1 MKTLKVTLPILAFFS
16 AALTAYSEEPKQTN
30 EIESSVNQFL
40 EKENKALREIIANA
54 VKRKSFLVYE
64 NGKVTRI
71 KIDEPT
77 AVKLNSYLKLDS
89 PLDDRVISLNSDLR
103 EAQIKNK
110 DYDLKIA
117 ALNDQMAFKD
127 RAIEDI
133 SRRLETSE
141 GDREFLLKDR
151 DRLIADKAELEKQF
165 KDIVAIRKKVQQ
177 LQVELMAS
185 KKLEWLRKGIY
196 GSAREKGGA
205 KLKTLQK
212 GGAGNPD
219 LKVEVRRDGTVKV
232 TPVEG
237 EKPEDGESQIKTQGI
252 EIKTQDKVILLDSDS
267 WKPMRNEFEWARNY
281 SAKSKNKGQVYETF
295 LTIYLL
301 PMATDRKTGKV
312 ISSNEYI
319 EIFQVRPGT
328 VTVQLRVDKG
338 KYWVL
343 TRDTYNVN
351 TPASKVELDTLVY
364 DMVYQE
370 IQTKIDS
377 NRFFIRN
384 SL

>member
-1 MKTLKVTLPILAFFS
+1 MKTLKATLPILAFFS
-16 AALTAYSEEPKQTN
+16 AVLTAYSEEPKQTN

-117 ALNDQMAFKD
+117 ALNNQMALKD

-141 GDREFLLKDR
+141 EDREFLLKDR

-185 KKLEWLRKGIY
+185 RKLEWLWSDPVLCTNCHERFGF
-196 GSAREKGGA
+196 GFSLPLFGVGRGVAP
-205 KLKTLQK
+205 T
-212 GGAGNPD
+212 
-219 LKVEVRRDGTVKV
+219 GTEQWAAY
-232 TPVEG
+232 TPGLFPPNDECG
-237 EKPEDGESQIKTQGI
+237 
-252 EIKTQDKVILLDSDS
+252 
-267 WKPMRNEFEWARNY
+267 
-281 SAKSKNKGQVYETF
+281 
-295 LTIYLL
+295 
-301 PMATDRKTGKV
+301 
-312 ISSNEYI
+312 
-319 EIFQVRPGT
+319 
-328 VTVQLRVDKG
+328 
-338 KYWVL
+338 
-343 TRDTYNVN
+343 
-351 TPASKVELDTLVY
+351 
-364 DMVYQE
+364 
-370 IQTKIDS
+370 
-377 NRFFIRN
+377 RF

>member
-1 MKTLKVTLPILAFFS
+1 MKPSKVTLPIIAFFS
-16 AALTAYSEEPKQTN
+16 VVLTAYTEDPKQTN

-71 KIDEPT
+71 KINEPT
-77 AVKLNSYLKLDS
+77 AVKLNSYLKLVS

-103 EAQIKNK
+103 EAQSKNR
-110 DYDLKIA
+110 DYDSQIA
-117 ALNDQMAFKD
+117 TLNDQMALKD

-133 SRRLETSE
+133 SRRLESSE
-141 GDREFLLKDR
+141 EDREFLIKDR

-185 KKLEWLRKGIY
+185 KKLEWLRQGIY
-196 GSAREKGGA
+196 GSAGEKGGA
-205 KLKTLQK
+205 RLATLQK
-212 GGAGNPD
+212 GGADNPD
-219 LKVEVRRDGTVKV
+219 LKVEVKRDETVKA
-232 TPVEG
+232 THVEG
-237 EKPEDGESQIKTQGI
+237 DEPEEGESQIKTKGI
-252 EIKTQDKVILLDSDS
+252 EIKTPDKIIFLDSDS

-281 SAKSKNKGQVYETF
+281 SAKSKNKGQVYETV

-301 PMATDRKTGKV
+301 PMSADRKSGKL
-312 ISSNEYI
+312 ISPNEYI

-364 DMVYQE
+364 NMVYQE
-370 IQTKIDS
+370 IQTKVDS

>member
-1 MKTLKVTLPILAFFS
+1 MKSLKVTLPILAFFY
-16 AALTAYSEEPKQTN
+16 AILTANGEEPKQTN

-40 EKENKALREIIANA
+40 EKENRALREIIANA
-54 VKRKSFLVYE
+54 VKRKSFLIYE

-71 KIDEPT
+71 KINEST
-77 AVKLNSYLKLDS
+77 AVKLNSYLKLVS

-103 EAQIKNK
+103 EAQSKNR
-110 DYDLKIA
+110 DYDSQIA
-117 ALNDQMAFKD
+117 NLNDQLALKD

-141 GDREFLLKDR
+141 EDRDFLLKDR
-151 DRLIADKAELEKQF
+151 DRLIADKAELKKQF

-185 KKLEWLRKGIY
+185 KKLEWFRQGIY
-196 GSAREKGGA
+196 GSAGEKGGA
-205 KLKTLQK
+205 RLATLQK
-212 GGAGNPD
+212 GGAVNPD
-219 LKVEVRRDGTVKV
+219 LKVEVKRDETVKA
-232 TPVEG
+232 TNVEG
-237 EKPEDGESQIKTQGI
+237 DEPEEGESQIKTKGI
-252 EIKTQDKVILLDSDS
+252 EIKTPDKIILLDSDS

-281 SAKSKNKGQVYETF
+281 SAKSKSKGQVYETV

-301 PMATDRKTGKV
+301 PMSADRKSGKL

-364 DMVYQE
+364 NMVYKE
-370 IQTKIDS
+370 IQTKVDS

>member
-1 MKTLKVTLPILAFFS
+1 M
-16 AALTAYSEEPKQTN
+16 AL
-30 EIESSVNQFL
+30 
-40 EKENKALREIIANA
+40 
-54 VKRKSFLVYE
+54 
-64 NGKVTRI
+64 
-71 KIDEPT
+71 
-77 AVKLNSYLKLDS
+77 
-89 PLDDRVISLNSDLR
+89 
-103 EAQIKNK
+103 
-110 DYDLKIA
+110 
-117 ALNDQMAFKD
+117 KD

-141 GDREFLLKDR
+141 EDREFLLKDR

-165 KDIVAIRKKVQQ
+165 KDIVEIRKKVQQ

-185 KKLEWLRKGIY
+185 RKLEWLRKGFY
-196 GSAREKGGA
+196 GGAQLKGGA
-205 KLKTLQK
+205 KLKELQK
-212 GGAGNPD
+212 GDADNSD
-219 LKVEVRRDGTVKV
+219 LKVEVRRDGTVKAGH
-232 TPVEG
+232 VEG
-237 EKPEDGESQIKTQGI
+237 EDPEESESQIKPKGI
-252 EIKTQDKVILLDSDS
+252 EIKTPDKIIFLDSDS

-281 SAKSKNKGQVYETF
+281 SAKSKNKGQVYETV

-351 TPASKVELDTLVY
+351 TPASKVELDNLVY
-364 DMVYQE
+364 KMVYQE

>member
-1 MKTLKVTLPILAFFS
+1 MKTLKATLPILAFFS
-16 AALTAYSEEPKQTN
+16 AVLTAYSEEPKQTN

-40 EKENKALREIIANA
+40 EKENRALREIIANA

-103 EAQIKNK
+103 EAQSKNR
-110 DYDLKIA
+110 DYDSQIA
-117 ALNDQMAFKD
+117 ALNDQMALKD

-237 EKPEDGESQIKTQGI
+237 EKPEDKEAPNNN
-252 EIKTQDKVILLDSDS
+252 L
-267 WKPMRNEFEWARNY
+267 
-281 SAKSKNKGQVYETF
+281 KNQ
-295 LTIYLL
+295 
-301 PMATDRKTGKV
+301 
-312 ISSNEYI
+312 
-319 EIFQVRPGT
+319 
-328 VTVQLRVDKG
+328 
-338 KYWVL
+338 
-343 TRDTYNVN
+343 
-351 TPASKVELDTLVY
+351 
-364 DMVYQE
+364 
-370 IQTKIDS
+370 
-377 NRFFIRN
+377 
-384 SL
+384 

>member
-1 MKTLKVTLPILAFFS
+1 MNPLKATLPILAFFS
-16 AALTAYSEEPKQTN
+16 AALTAYSEDPKQTK

-54 VKRKSFLVYE
+54 VKRKSFLVYD
-64 NGKVTRI
+64 NGKVARI

-219 LKVEVRRDGTVKV
+219 LKVEVRGDGTVKV
-232 TPVEG
+232 AQVER

-281 SAKSKNKGQVYETF
+281 SAKSKNKGQVYETV

-301 PMATDRKTGKV
+301 PMSTDRKTGKV

-351 TPASKVELDTLVY
+351 TPASKVELDNLVY
-364 DMVYQE
+364 KMVYQE

>member
-1 MKTLKVTLPILAFFS
+1 MNPLKATLPILAFFS

-237 EKPEDGESQIKTQGI
+237 EIPEDGESQIKTQGI

>member
-1 MKTLKVTLPILAFFS
+1 MNPLKATLPILAVFS
-16 AALTAYSEEPKQTN
+16 AALTAYSEDPKQTK

-89 PLDDRVISLNSDLR
+89 PLDDRLISLSSDLK
-103 EAQIKNK
+103 EAQSKNR
-110 DYDLKIA
+110 DYDSQIA
-117 ALNDQMAFKD
+117 DLNDQIALKD

-133 SRRLETSE
+133 SQRLETSE
-141 GDREFLLKDR
+141 EDRGFLLKNR

-165 KDIVAIRKKVQQ
+165 KDIVVLRKKVEQ
-177 LQVELMAS
+177 LQVELLAS
-185 KKLEWLRKGIY
+185 KKLEWLRRGFY

-205 KLKTLQK
+205 RLKTLQK
-212 GGAGNPD
+212 GDADNSD

>member
-117 ALNDQMAFKD
+117 ALNNQMALKD

-151 DRLIADKAELEKQF
+151 NRLIADKAELEKQF

-351 TPASKVELDTLVY
+351 TPASKVELDSLVY
-364 DMVYQE
+364 KMVYQE
-370 IQTKIDS
+370 IQTQIDS

>member
-1 MKTLKVTLPILAFFS
+1 
-16 AALTAYSEEPKQTN
+16 
-30 EIESSVNQFL
+30 
-40 EKENKALREIIANA
+40 
-54 VKRKSFLVYE
+54 
-64 NGKVTRI
+64 
-71 KIDEPT
+71 
-77 AVKLNSYLKLDS
+77 
-89 PLDDRVISLNSDLR
+89 VISLNSDLR
-103 EAQIKNK
+103 EAQSKNR
-110 DYDLKIA
+110 DYDSQIA
-117 ALNDQMAFKD
+117 ALNDQMALKD

-133 SRRLETSE
+133 NRRLETSE
-141 GDREFLLKDR
+141 EDREFLLKDR
-151 DRLIADKAELEKQF
+151 DKLIADKAELEKQF

-212 GGAGNPD
+212 GGADNPD
-219 LKVEVRRDGTVKV
+219 LKVEVRRDGTVKIV
-232 TPVEG
+232 PVES
-237 EKPEDGESQIKTQGI
+237 EKLEGGESQIKTQGI
-252 EIKTQDKVILLDSDS
+252 EIKTPDKVILLDSDS

-281 SAKSKNKGQVYETF
+281 SAKSKNKGQVYETV

-351 TPASKVELDTLVY
+351 TPASNVELDNLVY
-364 DMVYQE
+364 KMVYQE

>member
-77 AVKLNSYLKLDS
+77 AVKLDSYLKLDS

-117 ALNDQMAFKD
+117 ALNNQMALKD

-141 GDREFLLKDR
+141 EDREFLLKDR

-185 KKLEWLRKGIY
+185 RKLEWLRKGIY

-212 GGAGNPD
+212 GGADNPD

-237 EKPEDGESQIKTQGI
+237 EKPEDGESKIKAQGI

-281 SAKSKNKGQVYETF
+281 SAKSKNKGQVYETV

>member
-1 MKTLKVTLPILAFFS
+1 MNPLKATLPILAFFS
-16 AALTAYSEEPKQTN
+16 AALTAYSEDPKQTK

-54 VKRKSFLVYE
+54 VKRKSFLVYD
-64 NGKVTRI
+64 NGKVARI

-351 TPASKVELDTLVY
+351 TPASKVELDNLVY
-364 DMVYQE
+364 KMVYQE

>member
-1 MKTLKVTLPILAFFS
+1 MKTLKVTLPIIAFFS
-16 AALTAYSEEPKQTN
+16 TVLTAYTEDPKQTN

-64 NGKVTRI
+64 NGEVTRI

-103 EAQIKNK
+103 EAQSKNR
-110 DYDLKIA
+110 DYDSQIA
-117 ALNDQMAFKD
+117 ALNDQMALKD

-141 GDREFLLKDR
+141 EDREFLLKDR

-165 KDIVAIRKKVQQ
+165 KDIVEIRKKVQQ

-185 KKLEWLRKGIY
+185 RKLEWLRKGFY
-196 GSAREKGGA
+196 GGAREKGGA

-212 GGAGNPD
+212 GGADNPD

-232 TPVEG
+232 APVEG
-237 EKPEDGESQIKTQGI
+237 KKQEDGESQIKTQGI
-252 EIKTQDKVILLDSDS
+252 EIKTPDKVILLDSDS

-281 SAKSKNKGQVYETF
+281 SAKSKNKGQVYETV

-301 PMATDRKTGKV
+301 PMATDRKIGKV
-312 ISSNEYI
+312 ITSNEYI

-351 TPASKVELDTLVY
+351 TPASKVELDNLVY
-364 DMVYQE
+364 KMVYQE

>member
-1 MKTLKVTLPILAFFS
+1 MKSSKVTLPIIAFFS
-16 AALTAYSEEPKQTN
+16 AVLTAYTEDPKQTN
-30 EIESSVNQFL
+30 EIESSVNLFL
-40 EKENKALREIIANA
+40 EKENRALREIIANA

-71 KIDEPT
+71 KIGEPT
-77 AVKLNSYLKLDS
+77 AVKLNNYLKLDS
-89 PLDDRVISLNSDLR
+89 PLDDHVISLNSDLR
-103 EAQIKNK
+103 EAQSKNR
-110 DYDLKIA
+110 DYDSQIA
-117 ALNDQMAFKD
+117 ALNDQMALKD

-133 SRRLETSE
+133 NRRLETSE
-141 GDREFLLKDR
+141 EDREFLLKDR
-151 DRLIADKAELEKQF
+151 DKLIADKAELEKQF

-212 GGAGNPD
+212 GGADNPD
-219 LKVEVRRDGTVKV
+219 LKVEVRRDGTVKIV
-232 TPVEG
+232 PVES
-237 EKPEDGESQIKTQGI
+237 EKLEGGESQIKTQGI
-252 EIKTQDKVILLDSDS
+252 EIKTPDKVILLDSDS

-281 SAKSKNKGQVYETF
+281 SAKSKNKGQVYETV

-351 TPASKVELDTLVY
+351 TPASNVELDNLVY
-364 DMVYQE
+364 KMVYQE